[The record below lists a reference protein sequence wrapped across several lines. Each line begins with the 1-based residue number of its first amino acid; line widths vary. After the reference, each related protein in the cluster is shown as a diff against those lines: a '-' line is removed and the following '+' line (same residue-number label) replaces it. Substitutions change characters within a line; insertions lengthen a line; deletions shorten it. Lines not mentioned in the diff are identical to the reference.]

1 MNVLN
6 PSGGGDLVFNLG
18 PILGMGF
25 SSTTVTRELDHA

>member
-6 PSGGGDLVFNLG
+6 PRGGAALVFDLG

-25 SSTTVTRELDHA
+25 SSTNVTRELDHA